1 MPASRSPN
9 RAAERPPARHWPL
22 LLLLLPGLAAVCVAV
37 IFILPASLITRVLP
51 PDIHADD
58 FSGTLLHG
66 AAGTLTVK
74 SRNAGAV
81 EWQLHLIPLL
91 RLSLVADIHWVK
103 LAFVLDGTVETDAHG
118 VTATHV
124 VGGGPIES
132 LNDLGLNSGWTGAAA
147 VDFSTPGNRFH
158 QTAGGDRQ
166 DHGHPSSVEVHRQ
179 GRRSGQL
186 PSAISQGCGGAGRQH
201 QRQPSRIRVA
211 HWPHRHKSAI
221 RRTRTWACSQAPSWS
236 VPMPRPRCGLSSTIW
251 PNCVPGM
258 HRDAFRWNWNSS
270 SDRDDVYVAA
280 PIVKKFSL
288 LPSRSRKY
296 PA

>member
-9 RAAERPPARHWPL
+9 RAAERPPARRWPL

-147 VDFSTPGNRFH
+147 VDFSTLATDFTKPLAAIGKITVTRLQSRYIAKGADLGSYLLQFPNDAVA
-158 QTAGGDRQ
+158 QDGSISASLEDTGGPLAAQAQIRYSPDTHLGLFSGTLMERADASPALRAQ
-166 DHGHPSSVEVHRQ
+166 LNDLAQLRPRDAQ
-179 GRRSGQL
+179 GRFPVEL
-186 PSAISQGCGGAGRQH
+186 EF
-201 QRQPSRIRVA
+201 
-211 HWPHRHKSAI
+211 K
-221 RRTRTWACSQAPSWS
+221 
-236 VPMPRPRCGLSSTIW
+236 L
-251 PNCVPGM
+251 
-258 HRDAFRWNWNSS
+258 
-270 SDRDDVYVAA
+270 
-280 PIVKKFSL
+280 
-288 LPSRSRKY
+288 
-296 PA
+296 